1 MKRKTLAE
9 VLSHAIKLGFAPK
22 TIIDVGVAYGTDGLY
37 GQTENTDYLL
47 LEPLQEYESVCQ
59 ELTQKYGGDY
69 LLAAAGSKSGE
80 IEINVHP
87 DLSGSSILK
96 ESEGPEIDGTQ
107 RMVPMVTIDQ
117 VVQDKQYK
125 GPFLIKLDTQGTE
138 LDILE
143 GAKATLDNTEL
154 IFLEVSLI
162 EFYKG
167 SPLCADVFEF
177 MTENSFVLYD
187 VFGGAYRPLDGAL
200 GQIDFAFCKTNSPLR
215 SSTHWATPQQRAEI
229 TQKRI
234 NHLNPQ

>member
-1 MKRKTLAE
+1 
-9 VLSHAIKLGFAPK
+9 
-22 TIIDVGVAYGTDGLY
+22 
-37 GQTENTDYLL
+37 
-47 LEPLQEYESVCQ
+47 
-59 ELTQKYGGDY
+59 
-69 LLAAAGSKSGE
+69 
-80 IEINVHP
+80 
-87 DLSGSSILK
+87 
-96 ESEGPEIDGTQ
+96 
-107 RMVPMVTIDQ
+107 MVPIITIDE

-167 SPLCADVFEF
+167 SSLCADIFEF

>member
-1 MKRKTLAE
+1 MKRKTLTA
-9 VLSHAIKLGFAPK
+9 VLSHAIKLGFSPK

-37 GQTENTDYLL
+37 GQTENVDYLL
-47 LEPLQEYESVCQ
+47 IEPLQEYESVCQ

-96 ESEGPEIDGTQ
+96 ESEGSEIDGTP
-107 RMVPMVTIDQ
+107 RMVPIITIDE

-162 EFYKG
+162 EFYRG

-200 GQIDFAFCKTNSPLR
+200 GQIDFAFCKANSPLR
-215 SSTHWATPQQRAEI
+215 SSTHWATPEQRTEI
-229 TQKRI
+229 TRNRI
-234 NHLNPQ
+234 NQLNP

>member
-1 MKRKTLAE
+1 MKRKTLNA
-9 VLSHAIKLGFAPK
+9 VLSHAIKLGFSPK

-37 GQTENTDYLL
+37 GQTENVDYLL
-47 LEPLQEYESVCQ
+47 IEPLQEYESVCQ

-96 ESEGPEIDGTQ
+96 ESEGSEIDGTP
-107 RMVPMVTIDQ
+107 RMVPIITIDE

-162 EFYKG
+162 EFYRG

-200 GQIDFAFCKTNSPLR
+200 GQIDFAFCKANSPLR
-215 SSTHWATPQQRAEI
+215 SSTHWATPEQRTEI
-229 TQKRI
+229 TRNRI
-234 NHLNPQ
+234 NQLNP